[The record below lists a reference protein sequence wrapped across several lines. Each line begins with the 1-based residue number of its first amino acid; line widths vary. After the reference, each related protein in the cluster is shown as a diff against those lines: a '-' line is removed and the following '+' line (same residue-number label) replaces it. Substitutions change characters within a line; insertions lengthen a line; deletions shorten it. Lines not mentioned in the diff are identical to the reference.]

1 MNPYLSRDTHIP
13 FAEMTPQAV
22 EPALDEALTRAQT
35 ELDALTEKPERT
47 FQTILDLDALVERLG
62 RPMGFVS
69 HLTSV
74 KDSPELRRAFNEVLP
89 RYTAFMSRLSLNG
102 ELWKVI
108 KEVAETPEA
117 RALTGVRKRHLEKT
131 VQEFVR
137 AGADLP
143 DAQKARVEAIN
154 IELSS
159 LSQKFSENTL
169 DATNAF
175 EIIVTDE
182 AELAGLPESA
192 RKQARANAESKG
204 QEGWRFTLQTPS
216 YLPVLTYAE
225 NRTLR
230 ETLHRAY
237 VSRAGSGE
245 FDNREI
251 IVRTL
256 KLREERAELLGFET
270 HADYV
275 LEPRMVGSAAQAL
288 AFVRS
293 LTERTQPYWQEEVV
307 GLEAFAETLGL
318 SDLKPWD
325 VAFVAEKLRQQRY
338 AFDEEELRPYFPLDR
353 VLEGMFNI
361 AEETFGI
368 TLTRRDN
375 PQVWHEDVEFYDLHD
390 GAGTHLGSF
399 YADWFPR
406 EDKRGG
412 GWMNS
417 LVTGGPAQTS
427 SEGGFDPHIGLIAC
441 NFTPPE
447 GDKPALLTH
456 REVETTFHEFGH
468 LLHHCVSRVEIPARS
483 GTNVAW
489 DFVELPSQI
498 MENWCWERDAL
509 ARFARHVDTGEP
521 IPDELFQKM
530 RAARTFMAVNAQ
542 MRQLSFGTADLTLHT
557 AYDPETDGDVVAY
570 TQELM
575 EPFAIR
581 PEFARNSFITAFSH
595 IFAGG
600 YSAGYYSYKWA
611 EVLDADAFTRF
622 QNEGLFNP
630 ETGRAF
636 VKTILSRGDS
646 DAPEVLFRDFMGR
659 DPDQE
664 ALLRRIGIGEAA

>member
-1 MNPYLSRDTHIP
+1 MNPYLSRDAQIP
-13 FAEMTPQAV
+13 FAEMTPEGV
-22 EPALDEALTRAQT
+22 EPALDEALARAQT
-35 ELDALTEKPERT
+35 ELDAFVAAPERT
-47 FQTILDLDALVERLG
+47 FATILDLDALVERLG

-74 KDSPELRRAFNEVLP
+74 KDSPELRLAHNVVLP
-89 RYTAFMSRLSLNG
+89 RYTAFMTRLSLNG
-102 ELWKVI
+102 ALWRVI
-108 KEVAETPEA
+108 KEVADMPEA
-117 RALTGVRKRHLEKT
+117 AALTGVHKRHLEKT
-131 VQEFVR
+131 VQEFRR

-143 DAQKARVEAIN
+143 DEEKARVEAIN
-154 IELSS
+154 IELSR

-175 EIIVTDE
+175 ELIVTDE

-192 RKQARANAESKG
+192 KRLAKATAEAKG
-204 QEGWRFTLQTPS
+204 LSGWRFTLQMPS

-225 NRTLR
+225 NRALR
-230 ETLHRAY
+230 ETLHRAFTN
-237 VSRAGSGE
+237 RAGSGD

-256 KLREERAELLGFET
+256 QLRRERAELLGFET

-293 LTERTQPYWQEEVV
+293 LTERTRPYWQGEV
-307 GLEAFAETLGL
+307 GELEAFAETLAL

-325 VAFVAEKLRQQRY
+325 VAFVAEKLREQRY
-338 AFDEEELRPYFPLDR
+338 AFDEEALRPYFPLDR
-353 VLEGMFNI
+353 VLEGMFSI
-361 AEETFGI
+361 AEETFGV

-375 PQVWHEDVEFYDLHD
+375 PQVWHQDVEYYDLHD
-390 GAGTHLGSF
+390 AAGTHLGAF

-412 GWMNS
+412 AWMNA
-417 LVTGGPAQTS
+417 LLTGGPV
-427 SEGGFDPHIGLIAC
+427 EGGFSPHIGLIAC
-441 NFTPPE
+441 NFSPPE

-456 REVETTFHEFGH
+456 DEVQTTFHEFGH

-498 MENWCWERDAL
+498 MENWCWERPAL
-509 ARFARHVDTGEP
+509 ARFARHVDTGETL
-521 IPDELFQKM
+521 PDELFGKM
-530 RAARTFMAVNAQ
+530 RAARTFMAANAQ
-542 MRQLSFGTADLTLHT
+542 MRQLSFGTVDLTLHT

-570 TQELM
+570 AQTLM
-575 EPFAIR
+575 EPFVIR
-581 PEFARNSFITAFSH
+581 PEFARNSFVTAFSH

-622 QNEGLFNP
+622 QKEGLFNP

-636 VKTILSRGDS
+636 VETILSRGDS

-659 DPDQE
+659 NPDQE
-664 ALLRRIGIGEAA
+664 ALLRRNLGLGEEAA

>member
-1 MNPYLSRDTHIP
+1 MNPYLSRETHIP
-13 FAEMTPQAV
+13 FAEMTPQTV
-22 EPALDEALTRAQT
+22 EPALDEVLARAQK
-35 ELDALTEKPERT
+35 ELDALVKTSEPT
-47 FQTILDLDALVERLG
+47 FQTILDLDELVERLS
-62 RPMGFVS
+62 RPLGFVS

-74 KDSPELRRAFNEVLP
+74 KDSPELRAAFNAVLP
-89 RYTAFMSRLSLNG
+89 RYTAFMTRLSLNG
-102 ELWKVI
+102 ALWTVI
-108 KEVAETPEA
+108 KEVAETDEA
-117 RALTGVRKRHLEKT
+117 KALTGVRKRHLEKT

-143 DAQKARVEAIN
+143 DAQKTRVEAIN

-175 EIIVTDE
+175 EVIITGE

-192 RKQARANAESKG
+192 LKQARANAEAKG
-204 QEGWRFTLQTPS
+204 QQGWRFTLQMPS

-237 VSRAGSGE
+237 TNRAGGGE
-245 FDNREI
+245 FDNRDV

-256 KLREERAELLGFET
+256 SLRRERAGLLGYET

-275 LEPRMVGSAAQAL
+275 LEPRMVGSAARAL
-288 AFVRS
+288 EFVRNLS
-293 LTERTQPYWQEEVV
+293 ERTHPYWQGEI
-307 GLEAFAETLGL
+307 GALEAFAETLEL

-325 VAFVAEKLRQQRY
+325 VSFVAEKLRQERY

-353 VLEGMFNI
+353 VVAGMFSI
-361 AEETFGI
+361 AEETFGV
-368 TLTRRDN
+368 TLTRREN
-375 PQVWHEDVEFYDLHD
+375 PQVWHGDVEFYDLHD
-390 GAGTHLGSF
+390 AAGTHLGSF

-412 GWMNS
+412 AWMNS
-417 LVTGGPAQTS
+417 FLTGGPVA
-427 SEGGFDPHIGLIAC
+427 GGFDPHVGLIAC
-441 NFTPPE
+441 NFSPPE
-447 GDKPALLTH
+447 ACKPALLTH

-468 LLHHCVSRVEIPARS
+468 LLHHCLSRVEVRARS

-498 MENWCWERDAL
+498 MENWCWEREAL
-509 ARFARHVDTGEP
+509 ARFARHAQTGAE

-530 RAARTFMAVNAQ
+530 LAARTFMGANTQ
-542 MRQLSFGTADLTLHT
+542 MRQLSFGTVDLELHT
-557 AYDPETDGDVVAY
+557 AYDPDADGDVVAY
-570 TQELM
+570 AQGLM
-575 EPFAIR
+575 EPFVIR
-581 PEFARNSFITAFSH
+581 PEFARNSFVTAFSH

-622 QNEGLFNP
+622 QKEGLFNP
-630 ETGRAF
+630 ETGRAY
-636 VKTILSRGDS
+636 VDTILSRGDS
-646 DAPEVLFRDFMGR
+646 DAPETLFRNFMGR
-659 DPDQE
+659 DPDPE
-664 ALLRRIGIGEAA
+664 ASLRRNLGVEAP

>member
-35 ELDALTEKPERT
+35 ELGALTEKPERT
-47 FQTILDLDALVERLG
+47 FGTILDLDALVERLE

-89 RYTAFMSRLSLNG
+89 RYTAFMTRLSLNG
-102 ELWKVI
+102 ALWKVI

-143 DAQKARVEAIN
+143 DEQKARVEAIN
-154 IELSS
+154 IELSR

-192 RKQARANAESKG
+192 RKQARANAEAKG

-237 VSRAGSGE
+237 VSRAGGGD

-251 IVRTL
+251 IDRIL
-256 KLREERAELLGFET
+256 ELRRERAELLGFET

-293 LTERTQPYWQEEVV
+293 LTERTRPYWQEEVKE
-307 GLEAFAETLGL
+307 LEAFAETLGL

-325 VAFVAEKLRQQRY
+325 VAFVAEKLRQERY

-390 GAGTHLGSF
+390 GAGTHVGSF
-399 YADWFPR
+399 TP
-406 EDKRGG
+406 
-412 GWMNS
+412 
-417 LVTGGPAQTS
+417 TG
-427 SEGGFDPHIGLIAC
+427 
-441 NFTPPE
+441 
-447 GDKPALLTH
+447 
-456 REVETTFHEFGH
+456 FH
-468 LLHHCVSRVEIPARS
+468 
-483 GTNVAW
+483 
-489 DFVELPSQI
+489 
-498 MENWCWERDAL
+498 
-509 ARFARHVDTGEP
+509 
-521 IPDELFQKM
+521 
-530 RAARTFMAVNAQ
+530 ARTNAVA
-542 MRQLSFGTADLTLHT
+542 
-557 AYDPETDGDVVAY
+557 
-570 TQELM
+570 
-575 EPFAIR
+575 
-581 PEFARNSFITAFSH
+581 
-595 IFAGG
+595 AG
-600 YSAGYYSYKWA
+600 
-611 EVLDADAFTRF
+611 
-622 QNEGLFNP
+622 
-630 ETGRAF
+630 
-636 VKTILSRGDS
+636 
-646 DAPEVLFRDFMGR
+646 
-659 DPDQE
+659 
-664 ALLRRIGIGEAA
+664 

>member
-13 FAEMTPQAV
+13 FAEMTPEAV
-22 EPALDEALTRAQT
+22 EPALDEALATAQT
-35 ELDALTEKPERT
+35 ELDALIKTPEPT
-47 FQTILDLDALVERLG
+47 FETILELDEVVERLS
-62 RPMGFVS
+62 RPLGFVS

-74 KDSPELRRAFNEVLP
+74 KDSPELRGAFNAVLP
-89 RYTAFMSRLSLNG
+89 RYTAFMTRLSLNAN
-102 ELWKVI
+102 LWRVI
-108 KEVAETPEA
+108 KEIAETPEA
-117 RALTGVRKRHLEKT
+117 AALTGVRKRHLEKT

-143 DAQKARVEAIN
+143 DEQKVRVEAIN
-154 IELSS
+154 IELSG

-175 EIIVTDE
+175 EVIITDE
-182 AELAGLPESA
+182 AELAGLPASA
-192 RKQARANAESKG
+192 RKQARANAEAKG
-204 QEGWRFTLQTPS
+204 EQGWRFTLQIPS

-237 VSRAGSGE
+237 TNRAGAGD

-251 IVRTL
+251 IVRIL
-256 KLREERAELLGFET
+256 ELRRERAELLGFET

-275 LEPRMVGSAAQAL
+275 LEPRMVGSATRAL
-288 AFVRS
+288 EFVGNLS
-293 LTERTQPYWQEEVV
+293 ERTRPYWHDEVTA
-307 GLEAFAETLGL
+307 LEAFAETLGL

-325 VAFVAEKLRQQRY
+325 VSFVAEKLRQERY

-353 VLEGMFNI
+353 VVAGMFSI
-361 AEETFGI
+361 AEETFGV
-368 TLTRRDN
+368 TLTRREN

-390 GAGTHLGSF
+390 AAGTHLGSF

-412 GWMNS
+412 AWMNS
-417 LVTGGPAQTS
+417 LLTGGPMSAG
-427 SEGGFDPHIGLIAC
+427 GGFEPHVGLIAC
-441 NFTPPE
+441 NFSPPE
-447 GDKPALLTH
+447 AGKPALLTH
-456 REVETTFHEFGH
+456 DEVQTTFHEFGH
-468 LLHHCVSRVEIPARS
+468 LLHHCVSRVEIRARS

-498 MENWCWERDAL
+498 MENWCWEREAL
-509 ARFARHVDTGEP
+509 GRLARHVDTGAE

-530 RAARTFMAVNAQ
+530 RAARTFMAANAQ
-542 MRQLSFGTADLTLHT
+542 MRQLSFSTVDLTLHT
-557 AYDPETDGDVVAY
+557 DYDPEMDGDVVAY
-570 TQELM
+570 TQGLM

-622 QNEGLFNP
+622 QEEGLFNP
-630 ETGRAF
+630 ETGHAY
-636 VKTILSRGDS
+636 VETILARGDS

-659 DPDQE
+659 DPDPE
-664 ALLRRIGIGEAA
+664 ASLRRNLGVEAA